1 VNKTKKLVSY
11 AGALATVLAVNPS
24 AVFAQAALPAPTADT
39 ANIANIDTTFDPLK
53 AYTPSQ
59 FLRTLLNVM
68 LGVAGVVSFIF
79 LLWGGLQWIL
89 AGGDKEGTEKARKK
103 ITAALIGL
111 AIVFSAYALLYIL
124 RALFN
129 IDLIQVNISQ
139 IGT

>member
-1 VNKTKKLVSY
+1 VKIQKLLSY
-11 AGALATVLAVNPS
+11 GGALATVVALSPASVLAQLQP
-24 AVFAQAALPAPTADT
+24 PTSDT
-39 ANIANIDTTFDPLK
+39 SSIANVDSTRFGTLMG
-53 AYTPSQ
+53 YTPSM
-59 FLRTLLNVM
+59 FLRTLLNVL
-68 LGVAGVVSFIF
+68 LGVAGVASFIF
-79 LLWGGLQWIL
+79 LLWGGLQWIM

-129 IDLIQVNISQ
+129 VDLIQVELQQ